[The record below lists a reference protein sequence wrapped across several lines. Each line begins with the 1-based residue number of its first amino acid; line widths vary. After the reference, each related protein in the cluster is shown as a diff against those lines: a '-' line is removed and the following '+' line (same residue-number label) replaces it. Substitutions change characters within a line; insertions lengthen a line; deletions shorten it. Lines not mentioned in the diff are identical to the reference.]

1 MATLIPAYS
10 TVAGRMTNGEKRL
23 AQRLEEKLEDDYLI
37 WYDVPVGRKRLH
49 PDFII
54 LHPLRGLIVLE
65 VKDWSL
71 EAIKE
76 ANPETFTVLMPD
88 GEKNRENPLKQ
99 ARKYA
104 LAIANQLQRDKQLI
118 QHTGPHQ
125 GKLAF
130 PYSYGVVF
138 PNIKRKDLDTKYLFE
153 PMLEEVLPSNLVI
166 CQDEMVPSVDPM
178 DFQERLWNLATY
190 HFGEPL
196 TPAQIDRIRWHIFP
210 EIRIIDSLSK
220 PETSDEDVT
229 IPDILRV
236 MDLQQEQ
243 LARSLGDGHRVIH
256 GVAGSGKTMILVY
269 RCIHLAE
276 TIDKPI
282 LVLCYNVSLAAMLRQ
297 KLHTEGLGHRVTI
310 RNIHKWC
317 SDLLW
322 KHRIQKPSWNQF
334 EGDAYYD
341 EIVRRALDGVKSGR
355 IPAGQ
360 FGAVMIDEGHDFKP
374 EWYQLVVQM
383 VDPDIDSLLVLYD
396 DAQSIYEKQQR
407 QSFSFKSVGIKA
419 QGRTRILKVN
429 YRNTEE
435 ILGIAY
441 EFARELLTP
450 TEGKDDDNPVLVQP
464 ETAGRHGPPPQLIKL
479 PSFRQE
485 VDYLAEQVKAFHDQG
500 TPWNDIGIIY
510 RTKFMAEEVSS
521 RFQREGI
528 PVEWI
533 NRDRNSRNYDAT
545 QDSIKLVTMHSSKG
559 LEFPIVCIP
568 GLGFMPNSKGDPE
581 DEARLLYVAM
591 TRAIEV
597 LVLSC
602 DRRSEFVER
611 LEGALEKVG

>member
-10 TVAGRMTNGEKRL
+10 AVSGRMTSGEKRL
-23 AQRLEEKLEDDYLI
+23 AERLEAKLEDDYLL
-37 WYDVPVGRKRLH
+37 WYDVPVGNKRLH

-54 LHPLRGLIVLE
+54 LHPLRGLMVLE

-71 EAIKE
+71 DSIKVF
-76 ANPETFTVLMPD
+76 NPDSFTVAM
-88 GEKNRENPLKQ
+88 GNQEITCKNPLEQ
-99 ARKYA
+99 ARDYA
-104 LAIANQLQRDKQLI
+104 LAIANQLQQDKQLI
-118 QHTGPHQ
+118 QATGPHR

-138 PNIKRKDLDTKYLFE
+138 TNIKRKDLDKAYFFE
-153 PMLEEVLPSNLVI
+153 PMLEEILPSTLVI
-166 CQDEMVPSVDPM
+166 CQDEMLPSTDPLT
-178 DFQERLWNLATY
+178 FQERLWNLAPY
-190 HFGEPL
+190 QFGEPL

-210 EIRIIDSLSK
+210 EIRINDSLSE
-220 PETSDEDVT
+220 PATSDEDIT
-229 IPDILRV
+229 LPDILRV

-256 GVAGSGKTMILVY
+256 GVAGSGKTMILAY
-269 RCIHLAE
+269 RCLHLAE

-282 LVLCYNVSLAAMLRQ
+282 LVLCYNVALAAMLRQ
-297 KLHTEGLGHRVTI
+297 KLHAEGVGHRVTI
-310 RNIHKWC
+310 HNIHKWC

-322 KHRIQKPSWNQF
+322 QYRIPKPSYNEF
-334 EGDAYYD
+334 KGDAYWD
-341 EIVRRALDGVKSGR
+341 EIIRRVLGAVTSGR

-360 FGAVMIDEGHDFKP
+360 YGAVMIDEGHDFKP

-383 VDPDIDSLLVLYD
+383 VDPDTDSLLVLYD

-419 QGRTRILKVN
+419 QGRTKILHIN
-429 YRNTEE
+429 YRNTQE
-435 ILGIAY
+435 ILTIAY
-441 EFARELLTP
+441 EFAKELLTP
-450 TEGKDDDNPVLVQP
+450 TEGRDEDAPVLVQP

-479 PSFRQE
+479 PSFNRE
-485 VDYLAEQVKAFHDQG
+485 VDYLAQQVQAFHNQG
-500 TPWNDIGIIY
+500 TPWNSIGIIY
-510 RTKFMAEEVSS
+510 RSKFMAEEVSKQ
-521 RFQREGI
+521 FQKAGI

-533 NRDRNSRNYDAT
+533 NRNLDSRNYDTT

-568 GLGFMPNSKGDPE
+568 GLGFMPNSHGEPD

-591 TRAIEV
+591 TRAMEQ
-597 LVLSC
+597 LVMTC
-602 DRRSEFVER
+602 DRTSAFVER
-611 LEGALEKVG
+611 LEGMVGE

>member
-1 MATLIPAYS
+1 MATLIPAFS
-10 TVAGRMTNGEKRL
+10 TVSGGMTPGEKRL

-37 WYDVPVGRKRLH
+37 WFNVPVGKKRLH

-54 LHPLRGLIVLE
+54 LHPLRGIIVLE

-71 EAIKE
+71 ENIKQV
-76 ANPETFTVLMPD
+76 NPDTFTVLMSG
-88 GEKNRENPLKQ
+88 GEQSCKNPLEQ
-99 ARKYA
+99 ARDYT
-104 LAIANQLQRDKQLI
+104 LVIANQLQKDKQLI
-118 QHTGPHQ
+118 QHTGSYQ

-138 PNIKRKDLDTKYLFE
+138 PNIKRNELDKKYFFE
-153 PMLEEVLPSNLVI
+153 PMLEEILPSNLVI

-178 DFQERLWNLATY
+178 DLQERLWNLATY
-190 HFGEPL
+190 QFGEPL

-210 EIRIIDSLSK
+210 EIRINDSP
-220 PETSDEDVT
+220 PEPKTSNEDAI

-276 TIDKPI
+276 TTNKPI

-297 KLHTEGLGHRVTI
+297 KLHAEGLGHKVNI
-310 RNIHKWC
+310 CNIHKWC

-322 KHRIQKPSWNQF
+322 QYRIQKPSWNQF
-334 EGDAYYD
+334 PGDAYYD
-341 EIVRRALDGVKSGR
+341 ELVRRALEGVKSGR

-383 VDPDIDSLLVLYD
+383 VDPDTESLLVLYD
-396 DAQSIYEKQQR
+396 DAQSIYEKKQQEK
-407 QSFSFKSVGIKA
+407 FSFKSVGIKA
-419 QGRTRILKVN
+419 QGRTKILNIN

-435 ILGIAY
+435 ILNIAY
-441 EFARELLTP
+441 EFAKELLTP

-464 ETAGRHGPPPQLIKL
+464 ETAGRHGHIPQLIKL
-479 PSFRQE
+479 PSFRHE
-485 VDYLAEQVKAFHDQG
+485 VDYLTEQVQAFHDQG
-500 TPWNDIGIIY
+500 KSWHDIGIIY
-510 RTKFMAEEVSS
+510 RTKFMAEKVSN
-521 RFQREGI
+521 RFQQAGI

-533 NRDRNSRNYDAT
+533 NRDRDSRNYDPN
-545 QDSIKLVTMHSSKG
+545 QDSVKLVTMHSSKG

-581 DEARLLYVAM
+581 DEAKLLYVAM
-591 TRAIEV
+591 TRAMEE
-597 LVLSC
+597 LWLTC
-602 DRRSEFVER
+602 DRDSSFVER
-611 LEGALEKVG
+611 LGHILNG

>member
-1 MATLIPAYS
+1 
-10 TVAGRMTNGEKRL
+10 MTSGERRL
-23 AQRLEEKLEDDYLI
+23 AQRLEAKLDDDYLL

-54 LHPLRGLIVLE
+54 LHPLRGIILLE

-71 EAIKE
+71 ENIRKV
-76 ANPETFTVLMPD
+76 NPDTFTVLMPD
-88 GEKNRENPLKQ
+88 GEEPRENPLKQ

-104 LAIANQLQRDKQLI
+104 LAIVNQLQRDKQLI
-118 QHTGPHQ
+118 QHTGPHR

-130 PYSYGVVF
+130 PYSCGVVF
-138 PNIKRKDLDTKYLFE
+138 PNIKRKDLEKVYFFE
-153 PMLEEVLPSNLVI
+153 PMLEEILPSNLVI
-166 CQDEMVPSVDPM
+166 CQDEMVPTVDPM

-190 HFGEPL
+190 QFGEPL

-210 EIRIIDSLSK
+210 EIRIIDSLSEPK
-220 PETSDEDVT
+220 TSDSDEDVT

-256 GVAGSGKTMILVY
+256 GVAGSGKTMILAY

-276 TIDKPI
+276 TTDKPI

-297 KLHTEGLGHRVTI
+297 KLHAEGLGHKVTI
-310 RNIHKWC
+310 CNIHKWC

-334 EGDAYYD
+334 KGDAYYD
-341 EIVRRALDGVKSGR
+341 EIVRRALEGVKAGR

-383 VDPDIDSLLVLYD
+383 VDPDTDSLLVLYD

-407 QSFSFKSVGIKA
+407 QTFSFKSVGIKA
-419 QGRTRILKVN
+419 QGRTRILKIN

-435 ILGIAY
+435 ILDIAY
-441 EFARELLTP
+441 EFAKELLTP

-479 PSFRQE
+479 PSFRHE
-485 VDYLAEQVKAFHDQG
+485 VDYLTQQVQAFHDQG

-521 RFQREGI
+521 RFQQAGI

-533 NRDRNSRNYDAT
+533 NRDKDSRNYDAT

-568 GLGFMPNSKGDPE
+568 GLGSMPFYKGDPE

-591 TRAIEV
+591 TRAMEQ
-597 LVLSC
+597 LWLTC
-602 DRRSEFVER
+602 DRDSTFVER
-611 LEGALEKVG
+611 LEGALGKVE

>member
-10 TVAGRMTNGEKRL
+10 AVSGRMTSGEKRL
-23 AQRLEEKLEDDYLI
+23 AERLEAKLEDDYLL
-37 WYDVPVGRKRLH
+37 WYDVPVGNKRLH

-71 EAIKE
+71 DTIKVF
-76 ANPETFTVLMPD
+76 NPDSFTVAM
-88 GEKNRENPLKQ
+88 GNQERTCKNPLEQ
-99 ARKYA
+99 ARDYA
-104 LAIANQLQRDKQLI
+104 LAITQQLQRDKQLI
-118 QHTGPHQ
+118 QATGPHR

-138 PNIKRKDLDTKYLFE
+138 TNIKRKDLDKAYFFE
-153 PMLEEVLPSNLVI
+153 PMLEEILPSTLVI
-166 CQDEMVPSVDPM
+166 CQDEMLPSTDPLA
-178 DFQERLWNLATY
+178 FQERLWNLAPY
-190 HFGEPL
+190 QFGEPL

-210 EIRIIDSLSK
+210 EIRIPLVSD
-220 PETSDEDVT
+220 PEPATSDEDIT
-229 IPDILRV
+229 LPDILRV

-256 GVAGSGKTMILVY
+256 GVAGSGKTMILAY
-269 RCIHLAE
+269 RCLHLAE

-282 LVLCYNVSLAAMLRQ
+282 LVLCYNVALAAMLRQ
-297 KLHTEGLGHRVTI
+297 KLHAEGIGHRVTI
-310 RNIHKWC
+310 HNIHKWC

-322 KHRIQKPSWNQF
+322 QYRIQKPSYNQF
-334 EGDAYYD
+334 KGDAYYD
-341 EIVRRALDGVKSGR
+341 EIIRRVLDAVTSGR

-360 FGAVMIDEGHDFKP
+360 YGAVMIDEGHDFKP

-383 VDPDIDSLLVLYD
+383 VDPDTDSLLVLYD

-419 QGRTRILKVN
+419 QGRTRILKIN
-429 YRNTEE
+429 YRNTQE
-435 ILGIAY
+435 ILTIAY
-441 EFARELLTP
+441 EFAKELLTP
-450 TEGKDDDNPVLVQP
+450 TEGRDEDAPVLVQP

-479 PSFRQE
+479 PSFNRE
-485 VDYLAEQVKAFHDQG
+485 VDYLAQQVQAFHNQG
-500 TPWNDIGIIY
+500 TPWNSIGIIY
-510 RTKFMAEEVSS
+510 RSKFMAEEVSKQ
-521 RFQREGI
+521 FQKAGI

-533 NRDRNSRNYDAT
+533 NRNLDSRNYSTT

-568 GLGFMPNSKGDPE
+568 GLGFMPKRNEPPD

-591 TRAIEV
+591 TRAMEQ
-597 LVLSC
+597 LVMTC
-602 DRRSEFVER
+602 DRQSAFVER
-611 LEGALEKVG
+611 LEGMVGE

>member
-10 TVAGRMTNGEKRL
+10 AVSGRMTNGEKRL
-23 AQRLEEKLEDDYLI
+23 AERLEEKLEDDYLL
-37 WYDVPVGRKRLH
+37 WYDVPVGKKRLH

-71 EAIKE
+71 DNIKQF
-76 ANPETFTVLMPD
+76 NPDSFTVVMGD
-88 GEKNRENPLKQ
+88 GERPCKNPLEQ
-99 ARKYA
+99 ARDYA
-104 LAIANQLQRDKQLI
+104 LAIANQLQRDKQLT
-118 QHTGPHQ
+118 QAAGPHR

-138 PNIKRKDLDTKYLFE
+138 TNIKRKDLDKAYFFE
-153 PMLEEVLPSNLVI
+153 PMLEEILPSTLVI
-166 CQDEMVPSVDPM
+166 CQDEMLPSTDPLA
-178 DFQERLWNLATY
+178 FQEQLWNLATY
-190 HFGEPL
+190 QFGETL

-210 EIRIIDSLSK
+210 EIRINDSLSG
-220 PETSDEDVT
+220 PATSDEDIT

-256 GVAGSGKTMILVY
+256 GVAGSGKTMILAY

-282 LVLCYNVSLAAMLRQ
+282 LVLCYNVALAAMLRQ
-297 KLHTEGLGHRVTI
+297 KLHAEGVGHRVTI

-317 SDLLW
+317 SDLL
-322 KHRIQKPSWNQF
+322 KLYQIPRPSSNQF
-334 EGDAYYD
+334 KGDAYYD
-341 EIVRRALDGVKSGR
+341 EIIRRVLNAVTSGR

-360 FGAVMIDEGHDFKP
+360 FGAVMIDEGHDFKS

-383 VDPDIDSLLVLYD
+383 VDPDTDSLLVLYD

-407 QSFSFKSVGIKA
+407 QSFSFKSVGVKA
-419 QGRTRILKVN
+419 QGRTKILHIN
-429 YRNTEE
+429 YRNTQE
-435 ILGIAY
+435 ILTIAY
-441 EFARELLTP
+441 EFAKELLTP
-450 TEGKDDDNPVLVQP
+450 TEGKDDDTPVLVQP
-464 ETAGRHGPPPQLIKL
+464 ETAGRHGPPPRLIKL
-479 PSFRQE
+479 PSFRHE
-485 VDYLAEQVKAFHDQG
+485 VDYLTQQVQAFHNQG

-510 RTKFMAEEVSS
+510 RTKFMAEEVSKH
-521 RFQREGI
+521 FQREGI

-533 NRDRNSRNYDAT
+533 NRDKASRDYSTT

-568 GLGFMPNSKGDPE
+568 GLGFMPNRYGEPD

-591 TRAIEV
+591 TRAMEQ
-597 LVLSC
+597 LVMTC
-602 DRRSEFVER
+602 DRQSTFVDR
-611 LEGALEKVG
+611 LEGMLEKA